1 MTDYKSFII
10 VATFFSLWIAVFF
23 SYEVENFLA
32 YILILSFGIIHGSN
46 DLKLVERKYVNLK
59 KSFFIKILSIYV
71 LFVLGTSVIFYFF
84 PMIALTLFVL
94 FSAYHF
100 GEEHLS
106 NTIKRINV
114 VASFTYLF
122 HGLLLFSI
130 IFYTNYSSVS
140 TIIKEITDID
150 IPYIFFR
157 NFFYISLSLTVISF
171 LLHLK
176 TKTVTLLKVIEESF
190 YLLILFVIFRTA
202 SLIWS
207 FAIYFVFWHSIPSLI
222 RQVNYLYGNYKLS
235 SFREYLRSSFVYWLI
250 SIIGLGVIYF
260 LFSKNQTY
268 FTPILFILLACITF
282 PHVWIISRLDKDY

>member
-94 FSAYHF
+94 FSGYHF

-157 NFFYISLSLTVISF
+157 NFFYISLSLIVISF

-190 YLLILFVIFRTA
+190 YLLILYVIFRTA

>member
-84 PMIALTLFVL
+84 PMISLTLFVL

-106 NTIKRINV
+106 NTIKRTNI
-114 VASFTYLF
+114 VASFTYLS

-140 TIIKEITDID
+140 TIIKEITGVD

-176 TKTVTLLKVIEESF
+176 TKTVTLLKIIEESF
-190 YLLILFVIFRTA
+190 YLLILYVIFRTA